1 VRNSR
6 REFLSRESLRRA
18 GLVYDVG
25 TVKRV
30 PKSFW
35 MLGLVAG
42 CLTGC
47 NSSPQMSRIDSNRDV
62 YEQWPIEVR
71 QAVLDGKVEE
81 GMTPDMVLMAIGKPT
96 EVSTRG
102 GTPQTGEDEV
112 WIYRTGGETDP
123 GMMYPGASYPG
134 GGYPGTYPGGY
145 PGGYPAGYPSGG
157 YPGGYPGGS
166 GGGIVMSP
174 GRGVAVIPPSVGIG
188 IGGGGIGIGGGG
200 MGGGMGMPMPATR
213 RPVEEREV
221 VFRNG
226 VVYRADPP
234 PEPAK

>member
-1 VRNSR
+1 
-6 REFLSRESLRRA
+6 
-18 GLVYDVG
+18 
-25 TVKRV
+25 
-30 PKSFW
+30 
-35 MLGLVAG
+35 M
-42 CLTGC
+42 
-47 NSSPQMSRIDSNRDV
+47 
-62 YEQWPIEVR
+62 
-71 QAVLDGKVEE
+71 DGKVEE

-102 GTPQTGEDEV
+102 GTPQTGEDEI
-112 WIYRTGGETDP
+112 WIYRTGGETMDP
-123 GMMYPGASYPG
+123 GMMYPGA
-134 GGYPGTYPGGY
+134 GYPGTYPGGY

-157 YPGGYPGGS
+157 YPGGYPGSYPGS
-166 GGGIVMSP
+166 YPGGTGGGIVMSP

-200 MGGGMGMPMPATR
+200 LGGGMGGMGMPMPVSR

-234 PEPAK
+234 PENK